1 MQSLGLW
8 NMADCVDDLLFVRNK
23 ISFEGSV
30 NLNLLQVLKCWKSL
44 QCDVGHIITGMGSVS
59 RHYNTWTP
67 GRDLGAVSN
76 LSVPAVFLK
85 LPNACCV
92 LTLILPNYSLPPPHY
107 VSNAHWSIIKSWG
120 RSWEARKLFICI
132 LHLVLL
138 QLLRIERDSYS
149 YSTFFSL

>member
-8 NMADCVDDLLFVRNK
+8 NMADGVDDLLFVRNK
-23 ISFEGSV
+23 VSFEGSV
-30 NLNLLQVLKCWKSL
+30 NLNLLQVLKRWRSL
-44 QCDVGHIITGMGSVS
+44 QCDVGHNITGMGRVS

-92 LTLILPNYSLPPPHY
+92 LTLILPSCSLPLLPMFPMPTEASLK
-107 VSNAHWSIIKSWG
+107 VGADPG
-120 RSWEARKLFICI
+120 RPE
-132 LHLVLL
+132 
-138 QLLRIERDSYS
+138 SYLCVF
-149 YSTFFSL
+149 YI